1 LFIVYISIAVI
12 IASLAYLGFVA
23 FKTFKKAKP
32 TIESLQQ
39 TATRVQAKTNA
50 IKEETDLLTVHQ
62 QQLMTDFEQK
72 KKAVNT
78 VVFSVKQVPVVF
90 KHALVAKPVA
100 ALERQFK
107 VRQWQRNRR
116 NSTPQSQ
123 L

>member
-1 LFIVYISIAVI
+1 MVIVYISIAVI

-23 FKTFKKAKP
+23 FKTFKAAKP
-32 TIESLQQ
+32 TIESLRQ

-50 IKEETDLLTVHQ
+50 IKEETDQLTVHQ

-78 VVFSVKQVPVVF
+78 VVSSVKQTPVVF
-90 KHALVAKPVA
+90 KHALIAKPVA

-107 VRQWQRNRR
+107 ARQWQRKRR
-116 NSTPQSQ
+116 NRTPQSQ
-123 L
+123 I